1 MKQNMFK
8 SVALAAVIVLT
19 GAVFTSCGGGNGSNS
34 DSSSDSQELATDG
47 ILGSFPQKYFECM
60 DGINTARADLAVG
73 TEQEREAAK
82 PKLEELQEQLKTM
95 AETEGLA
102 SIEIPTEVAEGIPF
116 KVVKPLVITKVED
129 RQLTLEGEVESTEV
143 VDQYKVLNYGYL
155 VAYDKDG
162 KPFTV
167 GQHGQFAPENGKL
180 DWAAGTKGKLTIY
193 LSIATFNIEGLGR
206 LGKLLIVDSKA
217 EALKEAATAMSE
229 LQSAAMQ
236 KAREARGE

>member
-1 MKQNMFK
+1 MKKNIFK
-8 SVALAAVIVLT
+8 SAALAAVIALSGT
-19 GAVFTSCGGGNGSNS
+19 VFTSCGGGNN
-34 DSSSDSQELATDG
+34 SSSDSQDLATDG

-60 DGINTARADLAVG
+60 DGINTARADMAVG
-73 TEQEREAAK
+73 TEEEHAAAK
-82 PKLEELQEQLKTM
+82 AKLEELQEQMKTM

-116 KVVKPLVITKVED
+116 KVVKPLVITNVED
-129 RQLTLEGEVESTEV
+129 RQLTLEGEVESTEA
-143 VDQYKVLNYGYL
+143 VDQYKALNYGYL

-167 GQHGQFAPENGKL
+167 GQHGQYAPEDGKL

>member
-1 MKQNMFK
+1 MKQNIFK
-8 SVALAAVIVLT
+8 SAALAAVIALT
-19 GAVFTSCGGGNGSNS
+19 GAVFTSCGGGNN
-34 DSSSDSQELATDG
+34 SSSDSQDLATDG

-60 DGINTARADLAVG
+60 DGINTARADMAVG
-73 TEQEREAAK
+73 TEEEHAAAK
-82 PKLEELQEQLKTM
+82 AKLEELQEQMKTM

-116 KVVKPLVITKVED
+116 KVVKPLVITNVED
-129 RQLTLEGEVESTEV
+129 RQLTLEGEVESTEA
-143 VDQYKVLNYGYL
+143 VDQYKALNYGYL

-167 GQHGQFAPENGKL
+167 GQHGQYAPEDGKL